1 MFTNARLFTI
11 NKFTNASFDCNRKV
25 LGSPSI
31 CWSIYESKIDS
42 GYLLYLQ
49 MTQLSALIKEKQL
62 ARERLA
68 TEHDAL
74 LRVQTEQNDFIDQF
88 ALRK

>member
-1 MFTNARLFTI
+1 MLHKSVKLLDFYSGHMNQ
-11 NKFTNASFDCNRKV
+11 NHPSFF
-25 LGSPSI
+25 
-31 CWSIYESKIDS
+31 
-42 GYLLYLQ
+42 Q

-68 TEHDAL
+68 TEHAAL

>member
-1 MFTNARLFTI
+1 
-11 NKFTNASFDCNRKV
+11 
-25 LGSPSI
+25 
-31 CWSIYESKIDS
+31 
-42 GYLLYLQ
+42 

-62 ARERLA
+62 AKERLA
-68 TEHDAL
+68 TEHAAL